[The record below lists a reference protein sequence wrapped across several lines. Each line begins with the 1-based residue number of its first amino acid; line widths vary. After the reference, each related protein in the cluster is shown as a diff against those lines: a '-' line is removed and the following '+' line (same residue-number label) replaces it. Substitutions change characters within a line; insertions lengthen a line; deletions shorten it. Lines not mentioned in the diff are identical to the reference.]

1 MPNNVNE
8 SMAQYLWS
16 VLSKALASPQESSS
30 AVSPDGP
37 PLPPLGIP
45 GVPDNAVGPGAP
57 QPNTTSPAG
66 AVPPTALQQLIERM
80 GGMNMPAVSDVP
92 GATPGML
99 GADAPAVV
107 PSPVQQSQNIP
118 APYPHASEHQPMD
131 VAPPMQAGRQAHLS
145 TLTHP
150 FLYQTFFRVKLWR
163 KSLFLVQGLV

>member
-1 MPNNVNE
+1 MPTNVNE
-8 SMAQYLWS
+8 SMAQYLWGI
-16 VLSKALASPQESSS
+16 LAKALDPPVENN
-30 AVSPDGP
+30 VSPDGP

-45 GVPDNAVGPGAP
+45 GVPGNAVGPGAP

-80 GGMNMPAVSDVP
+80 GGMNMPAVSDIP

-99 GADAPAVV
+99 GAGAPA

-131 VAPPMQAGRQAHLS
+131 VAPSMQAGAGS
-145 TLTHP
+145 SFDP
-150 FLYQTFFRVKLWR
+150 NASVPIPDFLQGEVMEEEPLP
-163 KSLFLVQGLV
+163 SSGLV